1 MAKEKKEKK
10 VKEAPE
16 AAGGG
21 KGLNMDVS
29 LDFLKDIGKKKANS
43 GLPNKQTMNLVILEK
58 GENSK
63 TTDIVL
69 IVLLVVILAVFAKF
83 GVLDQYNKKKAAE
96 EEYAAAQQ
104 ELEQNKQLLARYEAL
119 FEKFSHYF
127 KAFLTEDE
135 LKLVDRIDLIDMLDE
150 HLFNV
155 AEMQSINISGNTIG
169 ISFYDVTLEQV
180 GQLAQDLS
188 DNELVKNVDLQTAST
203 NKDKEGNVMTG
214 TEKVL
219 TATITL
225 QVEIP
230 PEEEPAEE
238 AADEVSGEEVS
249 AQ

>member
-16 AAGGG
+16 AAEGGG

-29 LDFLKDIGKKKANS
+29 LDFLKDIGKKKAGS
-43 GLPNKQTMNLVILEK
+43 GLPNKQTMNLVVLEK

-104 ELEQNKQLLARYEAL
+104 ELEQNKQLLTRYEAL

-127 KAFLTEDE
+127 KAFLTDDE

-155 AEMQSINISGNTIG
+155 AEMQSININGNTIG

-188 DNELVKNVDLQTAST
+188 DNELVTNVDLQTAST
-203 NKDKEGNVMTG
+203 NKDKNGNVLTG
-214 TEKVL
+214 TQKVL

-225 QVEIP
+225 QVQIP

-238 AADEVSGEEVS
+238 VSDEEVS

>member
-10 VKEAPE
+10 AQGTPDAPE
-16 AAGGG
+16 AGG
-21 KGLNMDVS
+21 KGLSMDVN
-29 LDFLKDIGKKKANS
+29 LDFLKDIGKKKASS
-43 GLPNKQTMNLVILEK
+43 GLPNKKTMNLVVLEK

-83 GVLDQYNKKKAAE
+83 GVLDIYNEKKAE
-96 EEYAAAQQ
+96 QEKTDAAQA
-104 ELEQNKQLLARYEAL
+104 ELEQNKELLTRYEAV

-127 KAFLTEDE
+127 KAFLSEDE
-135 LKLVDRIDLIDMLDE
+135 LKLVDRLELIDMLDE

-155 AEMQSINISGNTIG
+155 AEMQSVNINGNTIG

-188 DNELVKNVDLQTAST
+188 DNKLVTNVDLQTAST
-203 NKDKEGNVMTG
+203 NKDKNGNLLTG

-230 PEEEPAEE
+230 PEEEESTA
-238 AADEVSGEEVS
+238 EEVS
-249 AQ
+249 EEEVSVQ

>member
-16 AAGGG
+16 AVEGGGG
-21 KGLNMDVS
+21 KGLSMDIS
-29 LDFLKDIGKKKANS
+29 LDFLKDLGKKKTGS
-43 GLPNKQTMNLVILEK
+43 GIPNKKTMNLVILEK

-96 EEYAAAQQ
+96 EEYVAAQQ
-104 ELEQNKQLLARYEAL
+104 ELEQNKQLLARYEAV

-127 KAFLTEDE
+127 KAFLSDEE
-135 LKLVDRIDLIDMLDE
+135 LKLVDRIQLIDMLDE

-155 AEMQSINISGNTIG
+155 AEMQSISINGNSIN

-188 DNELVKNVDLQTAST
+188 DNELVTNVDLQTAVT
-203 NKDKEGNVMTG
+203 NKDKAGNLLAG

-219 TATITL
+219 TANIAL
-225 QVEIP
+225 QVAIP
-230 PEEEPAEE
+230 PEEEP

>member
-10 VKEAPE
+10 VKEGAE
-16 AAGGG
+16 GGG
-21 KGLNMDVS
+21 KGLSMDVN
-29 LDFLKDIGKKKANS
+29 LDFLKDLGKKKASS
-43 GLPNKQTMNLVILEK
+43 GLPSKTTMNLVILEK

-69 IVLLVVILAVFAKF
+69 VVLLVVVLAVFAKF
-83 GVLDQYNKKKAAE
+83 GVLDQYNAKKAAE

-104 ELEQNKQLLARYEAL
+104 ELEQNKVLLTRYEAV

-127 KAFLTEDE
+127 KAFLTNDE
-135 LKLVDRIDLIDMLDE
+135 LKLVDRIQLIDMLDE

-155 AEMQSINISGNTIG
+155 AEMQSININGNTIG

-188 DNELVKNVDLQTAST
+188 DNELVTNVDLQTAST
-203 NKDKEGNVMTG
+203 NKDKNGNMLSG

-230 PEEEPAEE
+230 PEEEPEE
-238 AADEVSGEEVS
+238 EVSAEEVS

>member
-1 MAKEKKEKK
+1 MAKEKKEKP
-10 VKEAPE
+10 VKEGAE
-16 AAGGG
+16 GGG
-21 KGLNMDVS
+21 KGLSMDVN
-29 LDFLKDIGKKKANS
+29 LDFLKDLGKKKGSS
-43 GLPNKQTMNLVILEK
+43 GLPNKTTMNLVILEK
-58 GENSK
+58 GDNSK

-69 IVLLVVILAVFAKF
+69 VVVLVVILAVFAKF
-83 GVLDQYNKKKAAE
+83 GVLDQYNEKKAAE

-104 ELEQNKQLLARYEAL
+104 ELEQNKVLLTRYEAV

-127 KAFLTEDE
+127 KAFLTNDE
-135 LKLVDRIDLIDMLDE
+135 LKLVDRIQLIDMLDE

-155 AEMQSINISGNTIG
+155 AEMQSININGNTIG

-188 DNELVKNVDLQTAST
+188 DNELVTNVDLQTAAT
-203 NKDKEGNVMTG
+203 NKDKNGNMLTG

-230 PEEEPAEE
+230 PEEEPEE
-238 AADEVSGEEVS
+238 EVSEEEVS

>member
-1 MAKEKKEKK
+1 MAKKEKN
-10 VKEAPE
+10 VNEAVDAE
-16 AAGGG
+16 KGGG
-21 KGLNMDVS
+21 KGLNMEVN
-29 LDFLKDIGKKKANS
+29 LDFLKDIGKKKATS
-43 GLPNKQTMNLVILEK
+43 GLPNKKTMNLVILEK

-69 IVLLVVILAVFAKF
+69 IVLLVVILLVFAKF

-96 EEYAAAQQ
+96 EEYTAAQT
-104 ELEQNKQLLARYEAL
+104 ELEQNKQLLTRYEAL

-127 KAFLTEDE
+127 KAFLTDE
-135 LKLVDRIDLIDMLDE
+135 ELQLVDRIDLIDLLDE

-155 AEMQSINISGNTIG
+155 AEMQSINITGNTIG

-188 DNELVKNVDLQTAST
+188 DNEFVTNVDLQTAST
-203 NKDKEGNVMTG
+203 NKDKEGNTMAG
-214 TEKVL
+214 TNKVL

-225 QVEIP
+225 QVAIP
-230 PEEEPAEE
+230 DENEAEE
-238 AADEVSGEEVS
+238 TSAEEVS

>member
-1 MAKEKKEKK
+1 MAKKEKN
-10 VKEAPE
+10 VNE
-16 AAGGG
+16 AADAEKGGG
-21 KGLNMDVS
+21 KGLNMEVN
-29 LDFLKDIGKKKANS
+29 LDFLKDIGKKKAGS
-43 GLPNKQTMNLVILEK
+43 GLPSKKTMNLVILEK

-69 IVLLVVILAVFAKF
+69 IVLLVVILLVFAKF

-96 EEYAAAQQ
+96 EEYTAAQM
-104 ELEQNKQLLARYEAL
+104 ELEQNQQLLTRYEAL

-127 KAFLTEDE
+127 KAFLTDE
-135 LKLVDRIDLIDMLDE
+135 ELQLVDRIDLIDLLDE

-155 AEMQSINISGNTIG
+155 AEMQSINITGNTIG

-188 DNELVKNVDLQTAST
+188 DNEFVTNVDLQTAST
-203 NKDKEGNVMTG
+203 NKDKEGNTMTG
-214 TEKVL
+214 TNKVL

-230 PEEEPAEE
+230 EENEAED
-238 AADEVSGEEVS
+238 ASAEEVS

>member
-16 AAGGG
+16 AVEGGAG
-21 KGLNMDVS
+21 KGLSMDIS
-29 LDFLKDIGKKKANS
+29 LDFLKDLGKKKAGS
-43 GLPNKQTMNLVILEK
+43 GLPNKNTMNLVILEK

-96 EEYAAAQQ
+96 EEYVAAQQ
-104 ELEQNKQLLARYEAL
+104 ELEQNKQLLARYEKL

-127 KAFLTEDE
+127 KAFLSDDE
-135 LKLVDRIDLIDMLDE
+135 LKLVDRIQLIDMLDE

-155 AEMQSINISGNTIG
+155 AEMQSININGNTIN

-188 DNELVKNVDLQTAST
+188 DNELVTNVDLQTAVT
-203 NKDKEGNVMTG
+203 NKDKAGNLLTG

-219 TATITL
+219 TANITL
-225 QVEIP
+225 QVAIP
-230 PEEEPAEE
+230 PEEEPV
-238 AADEVSGEEVS
+238 ADEVSGEEVS